1 MTTPAE
7 LGQVRDR
14 VRARYA
20 QAASTVT
27 AGGIPSCGNTCA
39 RPRLRSSW
47 PKTPGCPAGGCL
59 GGGDDGRVD
68 AGPLRESRTSPGIAG
83 YRIVD
88 RRRRFLLR
96 QTCTAR

>member
-1 MTTPAE
+1 MTTPTE
-7 LGQVRDR
+7 LDQVRER
-14 VRARYA
+14 VRGRYA

-27 AGGIPSCGNTCA
+27 AGPKH
-39 RPRLRSSW
+39 LFHEVRS
-47 PKTPGCPAGGCL
+47 
-59 GGGDDGRVD
+59 
-68 AGPLRESRTSPGIAG
+68 SPGIAG